1 MPKNPT
7 DLSLEILEK
16 VDGFYS
22 KSFVQVTAFYE
33 KSFDILLMYISW
45 IGATTFLFVGVISP
59 WLIFQYLNKR
69 SKESEKRINDLKNH
83 YENSLKESEKRN
95 EEKFSQELKNFH
107 SAFEQEKKNF
117 ERKVDEIAVSL
128 KKDIKLSQW
137 YSLLYQASSQSNNN
151 LKFILLGQA
160 LKICLKLENC
170 GEALTCSL
178 DNLLDTMNQID
189 FQIIDPKYA
198 ENFLSELIKH
208 DKKDNSLL
216 SKVVSK
222 LEDEIKKTKKS

>member
-22 KSFVQVTAFYE
+22 KSFEQVTAFYE

>member
-1 MPKNPT
+1 MSPKNPT

-22 KSFVQVTAFYE
+22 KSFEKLSNFYSE
-33 KSFDILLMYISW
+33 SFSHLLTY
-45 IGATTFLFVGVISP
+45 GAGFGLFALFVLG
-59 WLIFQYLNKR
+59 LFFEGKR
-69 SKESEKRINDLKNH
+69 RSLKKSEKRINDLKNH

-117 ERKVDEIAVSL
+117 ELKVDEIEVGL
-128 KKDIKLSQW
+128 RRDIKLSQW
-137 YSLLYQASSQSNNN
+137 YSLLYQAESQSNNN
-151 LKFILLGQA
+151 LKFILLGQS
-160 LKICLKLENC
+160 LKICLELENC
-170 GEALTCSL
+170 GEALTFSL
-178 DNLLDTMNQID
+178 DGLLDTMNQID

>member
-22 KSFVQVTAFYE
+22 KSFEQVTAFYE

-95 EEKFSQELKNFH
+95 EKKFSQELKNFH

>member
-22 KSFVQVTAFYE
+22 KSFEQVTAFYE

-117 ERKVDEIAVSL
+117 ERKVDEIAVGL

>member
-117 ERKVDEIAVSL
+117 EQKVYEIVVGL
-128 KKDIKLSQW
+128 QKDIKLSLC
-137 YSLLYQASSQSNNN
+137 YSLRYQAASQSNKN
-151 LKFILLGQA
+151 LRFILLGQA

-178 DNLLDTMNQID
+178 DGLLDTMNQID

-222 LEDEIKKTKKS
+222 LEDEIKKTKTS

>member
-83 YENSLKESEKRN
+83 LENSLKESEKRN
-95 EEKFSQELKNFH
+95 EEKLSQELKNFH

-117 ERKVDEIAVSL
+117 ELKLDEIAVGL

-137 YSLLYQASSQSNNN
+137 YSLLYQASLQSNKN

-160 LKICLKLENC
+160 LKICLELENC

-222 LEDEIKKTKKS
+222 LEDEIKKTKTS

>member
-22 KSFVQVTAFYE
+22 KSFEKLSNFYSE
-33 KSFDILLMYISW
+33 SFSHLLTY
-45 IGATTFLFVGVISP
+45 GAGFGLFALSVLALFFEG
-59 WLIFQYLNKR
+59 KR
-69 SKESEKRINDLKNH
+69 RSLKKSEKRINDLKNH

-117 ERKVDEIAVSL
+117 ERKVDEIAVNL
-128 KKDIKLSQW
+128 KKDIKLSEGM
-137 YSLLYQASSQSNNN
+137 SFFFQAIPIHDNPE
-151 LKFILLGQA
+151 LKFMLLCHATISFIESENNAQINHNLDMILEVMESGDFEINEVA
-160 LKICLKLENC
+160 TAER
-170 GEALTCSL
+170 
-178 DNLLDTMNQID
+178 LLN
-189 FQIIDPKYA
+189 
-198 ENFLSELIKH
+198 ELRQH

>member
-1 MPKNPT
+1 MPPKNPT

-22 KSFVQVTAFYE
+22 KSFEKLSNFYSE
-33 KSFDILLMYISW
+33 SFSYLLTY
-45 IGATTFLFVGVISP
+45 GAGFGLFALFVLG
-59 WLIFQYLNKR
+59 LFFEGKR
-69 SKESEKRINDLKNH
+69 RSLKKSEKHINDLKNH

-117 ERKVDEIAVSL
+117 ERKLDEIAVSL
-128 KKDIKLSQW
+128 KKDIKLSL
-137 YSLLYQASSQSNNN
+137 YMSLNYQAASQLDNN
-151 LKFILLGQA
+151 LRFILWGQVVKISLE
-160 LKICLKLENC
+160 LKNY
-170 GEALTCSL
+170 GETLTYDL
-178 DNLLDTMNQID
+178 NNLLDTMNKVDFKID
-189 FQIIDPKYA
+189 EEVNAA
-198 ENFLSELIKH
+198 ESLLEKLRQH

-222 LEDEIKKTKKS
+222 LEDKIKKTKKS